1 MNTKKRMKH
10 VSWIL
15 FCFFFLFQYLTFG
28 LEDKASDVFSRFI
41 SFHNLDDRDFNE
53 SDWKNESGD
62 EAQRLLSHLESI
74 GISPESI
81 FNLIQSPD
89 YLQVQQDINSSF
101 FEISETE
108 RASLTKET
116 LKEASAADTFSNFA
130 NDLLVRHNID
140 EETVMTEE
148 WVENII
154 DHTASWTAI
163 EARKFLNFL
172 DSKEIESGSILR
184 LLQSTDYLQVLRAGQ
199 TRIFFTFQK
208 ETEVIPLTSPP
219 VTPESET
226 RRLSEE
232 ISGIARISE
241 TGSEVFVRYVEGVSG
256 EAESSWIDSINNKAK
271 NWSVADAALLLNFLE
286 NERGISPF
294 KILEMFKSVSFF
306 QTNYIIFKGRIEVY
320 RKYLRED
327 QLRERL
333 EKSFSSFRYG
343 RPKNIE
349 NMLLFLEDR
358 IGREDT
364 QKILNNNIV
373 AVAQA
378 SGRRL
383 FNETI
388 AFLENYLG
396 EGDREK
402 GRDKLNTMMRNGGL
416 AGIVNFKVTKNKNGD
431 YENER
436 INFLSDRGLEQKE
449 IIKLLENNP
458 VAFSTGG
465 LATDKIAFLEN
476 YLGEGDREKGRDK
489 LNTTMRSG
497 GLQGIALFKV
507 TKNKNGDDENDRI
520 NFLSKRGLTQEE
532 IIKLLENNPLAFSQ
546 GDLATDKIAF
556 LERYLGEG
564 DREKGRDKL
573 NAMMKSG
580 GLQGITQF
588 KVTKSKDGDDEND
601 RINFLSD
608 RGLEQEEIIK
618 LLENNPRA
626 FSTGDLATD
635 KIAFLERYLGE
646 GDREKGRDKLNIMIK
661 SGGLQGIA
669 LFKVTKNKDGGY
681 ENDRINFLSDRGL
694 EQEEIIK
701 LLENNPLAF
710 SEGGLATDKI
720 AFLENYLGEGDREKG
735 RVKLN
740 TMMRS
745 GGLVGIALFKVT
757 KNKDGDDENERINFL
772 STKRGLKPEEI
783 IKLLENNPLAFSKGD
798 LATDKIAF
806 LENYL
811 GEGDRE
817 KGRAKLNAMMRSGG
831 LVGIAKFKV
840 IKNKNGDYENDR
852 INFLSKR
859 GLEPEEIIKL
869 LENNPLAFSTGDLAI
884 DKIAFLERYLGE
896 GDREKGRDKLNAMMR
911 SGGLQG
917 IALFKVTKNKDGG
930 YENDR
935 INFLSTKRGLKPE
948 EIIKL
953 LENNPLAFSQGDLA
967 TDKIAFLERYLGE
980 GDREKGRDKLNA
992 MMRSRG
998 LEGIARF
1005 KVTKNKDGDYEND
1018 RINFLSDRGL
1028 EPEEIIKLLEN
1039 NPLAFSKGDLA
1050 TDKIAFLES
1059 YLGEG
1064 DREKGRGKLN
1074 AMIRS
1079 GGLAGIVK
1087 FKVIKS
1093 KDGSYENDRIN
1104 FLSKRGLEPEEIIKL
1119 LENNPSAFS
1128 KGDLA
1133 TDKIAFLERYL
1144 GEGDREKGRD
1154 KLNTMMRSGGLQGI
1168 AQFKVTKNKNGD
1180 YENDKINFL
1189 EWMDYKPD
1197 QIRRL
1202 MENHLLELFS
1212 GDLTEEESK
1221 AYLEELEE
1229 KGEIPECVKPLT

>member
-116 LKEASAADTFSNFA
+116 LKEASAADTFFNFT

-148 WVENII
+148 WVKNII
-154 DHTASWTAI
+154 DHTTASWTAI

-172 DSKEIESGSILR
+172 DSKGIEPESILR
-184 LLQSTDYLQVLRAGQ
+184 LLQSTDYLQALRAGQ

-219 VTPESET
+219 ITSESET

-286 NERGISPF
+286 SEMGISPF
-294 KILEMFKSVSFF
+294 NILEMFKSVSFF
-306 QTNYIIFKGRIEVY
+306 KTTYISFKGRIEVY

-333 EKSFSSFRYG
+333 EKSFSSFKHG

-373 AVAQA
+373 AVAWA

-416 AGIVNFKVTKNKNGD
+416 AGIVNFKVIKSKNGD
-431 YENER
+431 DENER

-458 VAFSTGG
+458 KAFSEGD

-489 LNTTMRSG
+489 LNTMIRSG
-497 GLQGIALFKV
+497 GLVGIAKFKV
-507 TKNKNGDDENDRI
+507 TKNKNGDYENERI
-520 NFLSKRGLTQEE
+520 NFLSERGLEPKD

-556 LERYLGEG
+556 LERYLGEE

-573 NAMMKSG
+573 N
-580 GLQGITQF
+580 
-588 KVTKSKDGDDEND
+588 
-601 RINFLSD
+601 
-608 RGLEQEEIIK
+608 
-618 LLENNPRA
+618 
-626 FSTGDLATD
+626 
-635 KIAFLERYLGE
+635 
-646 GDREKGRDKLNIMIK
+646 
-661 SGGLQGIA
+661 
-669 LFKVTKNKDGGY
+669 
-681 ENDRINFLSDRGL
+681 
-694 EQEEIIK
+694 
-701 LLENNPLAF
+701 
-710 SEGGLATDKI
+710 
-720 AFLENYLGEGDREKG
+720 
-735 RVKLN
+735 
-740 TMMRS
+740 TMMRK

-757 KNKDGDDENERINFL
+757 KNKDGDDEN
-772 STKRGLKPEEI
+772 
-783 IKLLENNPLAFSKGD
+783 
-798 LATDKIAF
+798 
-806 LENYL
+806 
-811 GEGDRE
+811 
-817 KGRAKLNAMMRSGG
+817 
-831 LVGIAKFKV
+831 
-840 IKNKNGDYENDR
+840 
-852 INFLSKR
+852 
-859 GLEPEEIIKL
+859 
-869 LENNPLAFSTGDLAI
+869 
-884 DKIAFLERYLGE
+884 
-896 GDREKGRDKLNAMMR
+896 
-911 SGGLQG
+911 
-917 IALFKVTKNKDGG
+917 
-930 YENDR
+930 
-935 INFLSTKRGLKPE
+935 
-948 EIIKL
+948 
-953 LENNPLAFSQGDLA
+953 
-967 TDKIAFLERYLGE
+967 
-980 GDREKGRDKLNA
+980 
-992 MMRSRG
+992 
-998 LEGIARF
+998 
-1005 KVTKNKDGDYEND
+1005 D

-1028 EPEEIIKLLEN
+1028 EQKEIIKLLEN
-1039 NPLAFSKGDLA
+1039 NPKAFSEGDLA

-1064 DREKGRGKLN
+1064 DREKGRDKLN
-1074 AMIRS
+1074 AMMKS
-1079 GGLAGIVK
+1079 GGLQGIAQ

-1093 KDGSYENDRIN
+1093 KDGDYENDRIN
-1104 FLSKRGLEPEEIIKL
+1104 FLSDRGLKPEEIIKL
-1119 LENNPSAFS
+1119 LENNPVAFS

-1133 TDKIAFLERYL
+1133 TDKIAFLENYL
-1144 GEGDREKGRD
+1144 GERDRKKGRD
-1154 KLNTMMRSGGLQGI
+1154 KLNTTMRSGGLEGI
-1168 AQFKVTKNKNGD
+1168 ARFKVTKNKNGD
-1180 YENDKINFL
+1180 YENEKINFL

-1197 QIRRL
+1197 QIRKL

-1229 KGEIPECVKPLT
+1229 KGGIPECVKPLV